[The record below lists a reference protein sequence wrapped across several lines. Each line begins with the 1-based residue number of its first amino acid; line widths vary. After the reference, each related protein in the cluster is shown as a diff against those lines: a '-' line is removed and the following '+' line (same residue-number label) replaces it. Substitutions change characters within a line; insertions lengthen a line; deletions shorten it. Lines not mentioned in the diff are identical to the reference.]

1 MRERIRHLW
10 RRFEGWFAEKAISLG
25 NSIVEKERLECAS
38 LESRKKAVFKK
49 LCETKIPGFMKA
61 VKRTI
66 MMNSQ
71 ELWIAAKS
79 ESSKPESR
87 YTSRTSPVT
96 YARGYHVCFLPVTLM
111 STFNY
116 ADCLDACLKASKWSD
131 VCWQVPKEF
140 IPMLNGQSEVVLVP
154 KGSTLEQLEIELD
167 LEDMQ
172 GI

>member
-1 MRERIRHLW
+1 MREYIRHLW
-10 RRFEGWFAEKAISLG
+10 SRFEGWLAGKAISLG

-66 MMNSQ
+66 MMKSQ
-71 ELWIAAKS
+71 ELWIVA
-79 ESSKPESR
+79 KPESR
-87 YTSRTSPVT
+87 YASRISPVT
-96 YARGYHVCFLPVTLM
+96 YARWCPVCFLPVTPM
-111 STFNY
+111 HTFNY

-140 IPMLNGQSEVVLVP
+140 IPMLNGQREVVLVP

-167 LEDMQ
+167 LEDIQ

>member
-1 MRERIRHLW
+1 MREYIRHLW
-10 RRFEGWFAEKAISLG
+10 RRLDRWFAEKAISLG
-25 NSIVEKERLECAS
+25 NSIVEKERLERAS

-66 MMNSQ
+66 MMKSQ
-71 ELWIAAKS
+71 ELWIAA
-79 ESSKPESR
+79 KPESR

-96 YARGYHVCFLPVTLM
+96 YARWYPVCFLPVTLM

-172 GI
+172 

>member
-1 MRERIRHLW
+1 MRECIRYLW
-10 RRFEGWFAEKAISLG
+10 RKFEGWLAEKAISLG
-25 NSIVEKERLECAS
+25 NSNVEKEHLEYTS
-38 LESRKKAVFKK
+38 LESRKKAIFKK
-49 LCETKIPGFMKA
+49 LCETKIPGFIKA

-66 MMNSQ
+66 MMKSQ
-71 ELWIAAKS
+71 KLWIVA
-79 ESSKPESR
+79 KPESR
-87 YTSRTSPVT
+87 YASITSPMT
-96 YARGYHVCFLPVTLM
+96 YARWCPVYFLPVAPM
-111 STFNY
+111 RTFNY

-140 IPMLNGQSEVVLVP
+140 IPPLNGQSEVVLVP